1 MKYFLLTQDGIDE
14 NSQSYLRK
22 FQRRSG
28 EKDE

>member
-1 MKYFLLTQDGIDE
+1 MKYFLPIQGGIDE
-14 NSQSYLRK
+14 NSTSYLRK